1 MSLVIR
7 APSKVIIS
15 IYTIQHSS
23 LTNWTSALD
32 CPYLEYV
39 QNENGE
45 GNQ

>member
-1 MSLVIR
+1 MPLVIR
-7 APSKVIIS
+7 APTKVINS
-15 IYTIQHSS
+15 IYTNQHSS
-23 LTNWTSALD
+23 LTNWTSALG